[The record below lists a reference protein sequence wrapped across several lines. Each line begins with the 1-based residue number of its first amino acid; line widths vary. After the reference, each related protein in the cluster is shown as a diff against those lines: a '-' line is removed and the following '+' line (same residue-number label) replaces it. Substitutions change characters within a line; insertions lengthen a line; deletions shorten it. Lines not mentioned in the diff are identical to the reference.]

1 MSHTLSQ
8 TEWWMVVVAVV
19 SVVLA
24 GLLTASEAALQS
36 FSKSRAEAL
45 VKEGHPQGPR
55 LLQMMQD
62 PAPYLN
68 TVTLLRVIFEVLA
81 IVLVALVVFDHF
93 DQLWQQLLISVGIMG
108 LVSFIILGV
117 SPRTLGRQH
126 ATSLAIAS
134 ARPVSALTTVF
145 APIAQVM
152 IIIGNM
158 VTPGRGFT
166 DGPFTSEAELRE
178 LVDIAEASDLIEAG
192 ERKMIHSVFEL
203 GDTIVKEV
211 MVPRTE
217 MVYIEAGK
225 TLRQA
230 LSLALRSGF
239 SRIPVIGDDLDDVL
253 GVVYLKDVIRRSYD
267 NPRAEASET
276 VESLMRKPTFCPD
289 SKPVDELLRE
299 MQLTRSHVVVVI
311 DEFGGTA
318 GLATIEDILE
328 EIVGE
333 IVDEFDEEIPPFVE
347 LADGRFRVS
356 SRLPVDTLGELFG
369 LDVDDEDVDTVLGL
383 MAKELNRVPIPGAS
397 ITWEGIELVAE
408 RGTGRRHSIQ
418 TVLAGLI
425 TDDATPT
432 EEAVDAAVELA
443 ASTAR
448 THKHQDKDES

>member
-178 LVDIAEASDLIEAG
+178 LVDIAEASPALPARKRDAG
-192 ERKMIHSVFEL
+192 DRIWTCDCL
-203 GDTIVKEV
+203 PARRR
-211 MVPRTE
+211 VP
-217 MVYIEAGK
+217 
-225 TLRQA
+225 A
-230 LSLALRSGF
+230 LLQR
-239 SRIPVIGDDLDDVL
+239 
-253 GVVYLKDVIRRSYD
+253 
-267 NPRAEASET
+267 
-276 VESLMRKPTFCPD
+276 
-289 SKPVDELLRE
+289 
-299 MQLTRSHVVVVI
+299 
-311 DEFGGTA
+311 
-318 GLATIEDILE
+318 
-328 EIVGE
+328 
-333 IVDEFDEEIPPFVE
+333 
-347 LADGRFRVS
+347 ADGRRRGRFVCRV
-356 SRLPVDTLGELFG
+356 RAAEGKALQGGPV
-369 LDVDDEDVDTVLGL
+369 
-383 MAKELNRVPIPGAS
+383 
-397 ITWEGIELVAE
+397 
-408 RGTGRRHSIQ
+408 
-418 TVLAGLI
+418 
-425 TDDATPT
+425 
-432 EEAVDAAVELA
+432 
-443 ASTAR
+443 
-448 THKHQDKDES
+448 